1 MPLTEFHHQL
11 APRLRELHFHNVV
24 PKNFS
29 GLNRFLALPFPQLES
44 FSWTGEMTRRDW
56 SEWHDGMLPSSGLT
70 TPNLRYLHIQQ
81 MRMLLPTADISC
93 LTHLCVS
100 SLMDSELLVL
110 VGNVLRHCPALTS
123 LILRKLS
130 SLGLFH
136 AGTVYEP
143 EPEPLHLPNLSRVV
157 LADISL
163 SSMAYFARLFASHH
177 IPCLQIILT
186 DQGDTLYTHQRDLFP
201 SLYLQYWRS
210 DDASDTSRLSVTA
223 HTSEDYPESTG
234 LSVTIANSTR
244 VLHVAMSPKTIEW
257 DVRRTWGGR
266 SQWRESLLAPLRTLP
281 DLREV
286 WLTDMH
292 VDTFMPC
299 DSLPFCG
306 APGDTDTGRV
316 RGANAALPRP
326 GQAQEAPRVPAFET
340 IVVVYNCS
348 ARGCRNS
355 LSIRP
360 SLVALPQ
367 GPARPNSNS
376 ESRTGTPPVPTP
388 PPLAHLRLAV
398 GYDADDAAMLR
409 DTWESALLPGGK
421 GEVEV
426 SPKLLR
432 ELAME
437 EYAYVR
443 SAALRVQLMP
453 HLALAPGELARLCE
467 CFVAVDVEEIDR
479 LPTVPVPRCV
489 RDDVLA
495 PGVFMA
501 GSVLC

>member
-1 MPLTEFHHQL
+1 
-11 APRLRELHFHNVV
+11 
-24 PKNFS
+24 
-29 GLNRFLALPFPQLES
+29 
-44 FSWTGEMTRRDW
+44 MTRRDW

-70 TPNLRYLHIQQ
+70 TPNLRYLHIQH
-81 MRMLLPTADISC
+81 MRMLLPTADMSC
-93 LTHLCVS
+93 LTHLCIS
-100 SLMDSELLVL
+100 SLMDSELPGI
-110 VGNVLRHCPALTS
+110 VGDVLRHCPALTS

-130 SLGLFH
+130 SLGRFH
-136 AGTVYEP
+136 GDTVSEP
-143 EPEPLHLPNLSRVV
+143 QPLHLPNLSRVV

-163 SSMAYFARLFASHH
+163 SSIPYFARLFASHR

-186 DQGDTLYTHQRDLFP
+186 DQGDTFYAYGRDIFS

-210 DDASDTSRLSVTA
+210 DDAADTSRLSVAA
-223 HTSEDYPESTG
+223 HTSEEYPDSTG
-234 LSVTIANSTR
+234 LSVTLANSTR
-244 VLHVAMSPKTIEW
+244 VLHVTMSPKAVER
-257 DVRRTWGGR
+257 DVRRTGRGR
-266 SQWRESLLAPLRTLP
+266 SQWRENLLVPLRALP

-286 WLTDMH
+286 WLADMH
-292 VDTFMPC
+292 VDTFMPH

-306 APGDTDTGRV
+306 APGDTGRG
-316 RGANAALPRP
+316 RGPNAALLRP
-326 GQAQEAPRVPAFET
+326 GQAQEAARVPAFET

-360 SLVALPQ
+360 SLVALPK
-367 GPARPNSNS
+367 GPSSKSARPN
-376 ESRTGTPPVPTP
+376 PTSSSPSSSSSPSVAAPGP
-388 PPLAHLRLAV
+388 PPLVHLCLAV
-398 GYDADDAAMLR
+398 GYDAADAPMLR

-432 ELAME
+432 ELVME

-443 SAALRVQLMP
+443 HAALRVQLMP
-453 HLALAPGELARLCE
+453 HLALAPGELARLRE
-467 CFVAVDVEEIDR
+467 CFAAVDVEEIDW
-479 LPTVPVPRCV
+479 LPRVPVPECV

-495 PGVFMA
+495 PGVFVA